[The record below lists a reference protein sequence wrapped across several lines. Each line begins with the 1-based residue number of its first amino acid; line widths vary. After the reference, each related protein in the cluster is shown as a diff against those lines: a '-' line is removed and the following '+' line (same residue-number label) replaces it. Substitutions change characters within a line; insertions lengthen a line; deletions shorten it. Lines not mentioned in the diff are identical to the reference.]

1 MGNTPYTEFTFN
13 VTASSA
19 SSDLQFNLVAGGSRF
34 LDDVSVTPARVG
46 VPDGGSTVS
55 LLSFALLGVAVLRR
69 KLRYVVASVRQNL
82 T

>member
-19 SSDLQFNLVAGGSRF
+19 SSDLQFNLDPGGIF

-55 LLSFALLGVAVLRR
+55 LLSFALLGAAVLRR
-69 KLRYVVASVRQNL
+69 KLRYVVASVRQDL